1 MEYQIRCGLQSVN
14 PHSFVSFSLQSLLY
28 SLSRTYAKYI
38 WKCTKKK
45 THLCGNIA
53 WARRVSWFPQ
63 VYCQTPTHL
72 VQRCSE
78 LWHLHHANWCV
89 YISMWT
95 SLCWCAELE
104 CAFKSWFEHTHCCV
118 CVCVLERLSDPVC
131 CSLAC
136 GYLEVSADV
145 VSACGSGFTIFS
157 RIESCIHL
165 ADSSTARGRSF
176 CLLSP
181 FWCSLTISLDFG
193 SAWKK

>member
-14 PHSFVSFSLQSLLY
+14 PHFFVSFSLQSLLY

-38 WKCTKKK
+38 WKCTKKPK
-45 THLCGNIA
+45 THLRGNIA

-72 VQRCSE
+72 VQRRSE

-104 CAFKSWFEHTHCCV
+104 CAFKSWFERTHCCLCV
-118 CVCVLERLSDPVC
+118 CVCVGEIEWPCVLFSGLWLFGGQCWCGLCLREWIYHLQPYRELHPLGWLFHSEREKFLPSLS
-131 CSLAC
+131 
-136 GYLEVSADV
+136 
-145 VSACGSGFTIFS
+145 
-157 RIESCIHL
+157 
-165 ADSSTARGRSF
+165 
-176 CLLSP
+176 LLV
-181 FWCSLTISLDFG
+181 F
-193 SAWKK
+193 AHY

>member
-45 THLCGNIA
+45 THLRGNIA
-53 WARRVSWFPQ
+53 WARQVSWFPQ

-72 VQRCSE
+72 VQRRSE

-104 CAFKSWFEHTHCCV
+104 CAFKSWFEHTHCCL
-118 CVCVLERLSDPVC
+118 CVCWRDWVTLCAVLWPVVIWRSVLMW
-131 CSLAC
+131 SLPA
-136 GYLEVSADV
+136 GVDLPSSAV
-145 VSACGSGFTIFS
+145 
-157 RIESCIHL
+157 
-165 ADSSTARGRSF
+165 
-176 CLLSP
+176 
-181 FWCSLTISLDFG
+181 
-193 SAWKK
+193 